1 LFSPEVDQISTFFF
15 REYAGEL
22 RIIILRRKTIFWH
35 GRWCIFRTLMQV
47 DGKSGP
53 VVFSSMSTWLGL
65 PLGTLLQHLSVQR
78 KQFLQ

>member
-1 LFSPEVDQISTFFF
+1 
-15 REYAGEL
+15 
-22 RIIILRRKTIFWH
+22 
-35 GRWCIFRTLMQV
+35 MQV